1 MENQLTDAELKEIA
15 LQNYKNEEVKNYSFP
30 TEAVPLPSKGLL
42 YPKDHPLASG
52 FIDIKYMTAREE
64 DILTS
69 SNLIKQGKVI
79 DKLLQSLIVT
89 KVNYADIYVGD
100 KTAIMI
106 AARILGYG
114 KDYEVEIDD
123 PFSPGDKQKE
133 IIDLQEITDKEIDW
147 NLITP
152 NENNFELLLPHTKR
166 TITFQLMTH
175 GLEQAIQN
183 ELKNNALKKKDGIDR
198 EFSTRL
204 KYLITSVDGESDRKT
219 INNFVDNELFSLDS
233 KALREYINKV
243 SPDVDMTFEFTSNIT
258 GESMQLDIPMGTSF
272 FWPRA

>member
-1 MENQLTDAELKEIA
+1 MENQLSDAQLKEIA
-15 LQNYKNEEVKNYSFP
+15 LQNFKNEEVRNYNFP
-30 TEAVPLPSKGLL
+30 TEVVPLPSKGLL

-89 KVNYADIYVGD
+89 QMNYADLYVGD
-100 KTAIMI
+100 KNAIMI

-114 KDYEVEIDD
+114 KDYEVEIED
-123 PFSPGDKQKE
+123 PFSPGDKQTE
-133 IIDLQEITDKEIDW
+133 IIDLQSIEDKEIDW
-147 NLITP
+147 NLIP
-152 NENNFELLLPHTKR
+152 EHQNNFEFELPHAKR
-166 TITFQLMTH
+166 KITFQLMTH
-175 GLEQAIQN
+175 GVEQLIQN

-204 KYLITSVDGESDRKT
+204 KHMITSVDDDYDRKVV
-219 INNFVDNELFSLDS
+219 NNFVDNELFSLDS
-233 KALREYINKV
+233 KALREHIQKI
-243 SPDVDMTFEFTSNIT
+243 SPDVDLKFEFVSQIT
-258 GESMQLDIPMGTSF
+258 GESMLMDIPMGVSF

>member
-1 MENQLTDAELKEIA
+1 MENQLTDEQLKNIA
-15 LQNYKNEEVKNYSFP
+15 LQNYNSDEVKSYNFP
-30 TEAVPLPSKGLL
+30 TETVPLPSKGLL

-89 KVNYADIYVGD
+89 KVNYGDIYVGD

-114 KDYEVEIDD
+114 KDYEVEIED

-133 IIDLQEITDKEIDW
+133 TIDLQEIQDKDINWD
-147 NLITP
+147 LITP
-152 NENNFELLLPHTKR
+152 HENNFEFQLPHSKR
-166 TITFQLMTH
+166 MITFQLMTH
-175 GLEQAIQN
+175 GLEQLIQN
-183 ELKNNALKKKDGIDR
+183 ELKTGALKKKDGIDR

-204 KYLITSVDGESDRKT
+204 KHLITSIDGDDSRKAV
-219 INNFVDNELFSLDS
+219 NNFVDNELFSLDS
-233 KALREYINKV
+233 KALRDYINLI
-243 SPDVDMTFEFTSNIT
+243 SPDVNMEFEFTSNIT
-258 GESMQLDIPMGTSF
+258 GESMIMDIPMGVSF

>member
-1 MENQLTDAELKEIA
+1 MENQLTDEQLKNIA
-15 LQNYKNEEVKNYSFP
+15 LQNYNSDEVKTYNFP
-30 TEAVPLPSKGLL
+30 TETVPLPSKGLL

-89 KVNYADIYVGD
+89 KVNYGDIYVGD

-114 KDYEVEIDD
+114 KDYEVEIED

-133 IIDLQEITDKEIDW
+133 TIDLQEIQDKEIDW
-147 NLITP
+147 ELITP
-152 NENNFELLLPHTKR
+152 NQNNFEFELPHAKR

-183 ELKNNALKKKDGIDR
+183 DLKTNALKRKDGIDR

-204 KYLITSVDGESDRKT
+204 KYLITSVDGDDNRKV
-219 INNFVDNELFSLDS
+219 INNFVDNELFALDS
-233 KALREYINKV
+233 KALRDYINKI
-243 SPDVDMTFEFTSNIT
+243 SPDVDMTFEFTSNVT
-258 GESMQLDIPMGTSF
+258 GESMNLEIPMGVSF